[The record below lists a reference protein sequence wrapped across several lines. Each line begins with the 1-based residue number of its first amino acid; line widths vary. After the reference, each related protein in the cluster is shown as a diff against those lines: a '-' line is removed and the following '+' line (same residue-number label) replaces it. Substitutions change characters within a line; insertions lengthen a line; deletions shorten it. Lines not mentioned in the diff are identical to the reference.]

1 MSLISAIAGLQA
13 EKEAAMKQ
21 AESASRAFMK
31 SGGGDDATSDPK
43 DVKDLKEAL
52 AKAEKEAE
60 TAKKDRDSMRAQS
73 KSLTEEY
80 DR

>member
-1 MSLISAIAGLQA
+1 
-13 EKEAAMKQ
+13 MKQ